1 MSKDNVIIHMARI
14 IYKLPTV
21 SQEDK
26 KMLIDLMKDYS
37 KSSKFVPPSIEE
49 VASYLREQGYLK
61 PQAYADQFVSFYGSK
76 GWMIGKNKMKN
87 WKLATKQW
95 KEWEKKNNSKIIV

>member
-1 MSKDNVIIHMARI
+1 MNDLLIHLARV
-14 IYKLPTV
+14 IYKLKEV

-26 KMLIDLMKDYS
+26 ELLITLVKEKS
-37 KSSKFVPPSIEE
+37 KSSKFVPPTLEE
-49 VASYLREQGYLK
+49 VSDYLREQGYLR

-76 GWMIGKNKMKN
+76 GWMVGKNKMKN

-95 KEWEKKNNSKIIV
+95 KEWEKKNNKLIV